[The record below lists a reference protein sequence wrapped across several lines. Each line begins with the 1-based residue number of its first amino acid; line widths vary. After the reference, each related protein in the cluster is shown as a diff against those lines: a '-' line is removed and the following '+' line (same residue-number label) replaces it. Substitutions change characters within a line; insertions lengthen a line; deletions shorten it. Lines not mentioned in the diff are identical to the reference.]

1 MTMNASRLSRHG
13 TLILAMVAMQTVR
26 AQAVPDAAIYT
37 LYRNSVT
44 DAALRLHV
52 ATFDALDG
60 TAYNR
65 QNCAQAQQLFAAQQG
80 VRVAFWCESGRF
92 RAVAAS
98 KHAPALGKQFIT
110 GKPAERNCSPSASE
124 LARGDKRPAS
134 AGNGCSP

>member
-1 MTMNASRLSRHG
+1 MSRLG
-13 TLILAMVAMQTVR
+13 MLILAAVAMQLAW
-26 AQAVPDAAIYT
+26 AQAAPDAAIYT

-44 DAALRLHV
+44 NAALRLHV

-60 TAYNR
+60 AAYNR

>member
-1 MTMNASRLSRHG
+1 MNVSSLSRLG
-13 TLILAMVAMQTVR
+13 MLILAAVAMQAAW
-26 AQAVPDAAIYT
+26 AQAAPDVAIYT

-60 TAYNR
+60 VAYNR

-80 VRVAFWCESGRF
+80 VKVPFWCEPGRF
-92 RAVAAS
+92 RAIAAS
-98 KHAPALGKQFIT
+98 DHAPALGKQFIT
-110 GKPAERNCSPSASE
+110 SKSAERNCSPSASE

>member
-1 MTMNASRLSRHG
+1 MNASRLSRHG
-13 TLILAMVAMQTVR
+13 MLMLATVAMQAAW
-26 AQAVPDAAIYT
+26 AQAEPDTAIYT

-60 TAYNR
+60 AAYNR

-80 VRVAFWCESGRF
+80 VRVAFWCEPGKF

-98 KHAPALGKQFIT
+98 DHAPTFGKQFIT
-110 GKPAERNCSPSASE
+110 GKPAERHCSPSTSE

>member
-1 MTMNASRLSRHG
+1 MNASRLSRHG
-13 TLILAMVAMQTVR
+13 MLILATVAMQAAW
-26 AQAVPDAAIYT
+26 AQAASDAAIYT

-60 TAYNR
+60 AAYNR
-65 QNCAQAQQLFAAQQG
+65 QNCAQAQQLFAVQQG
-80 VRVAFWCESGRF
+80 VRVAFWCELGRF
-92 RAVAAS
+92 RAIAAS
-98 KHAPALGKQFIT
+98 DHAPDPGQQFIT

-134 AGNGCSP
+134 AGDSCSP

>member
-1 MTMNASRLSRHG
+1 MNVSSMSRLG
-13 TLILAMVAMQTVR
+13 MLILAAVAMQLAW
-26 AQAVPDAAIYT
+26 AQAAPDAAIYT

-44 DAALRLHV
+44 NAALRLHV

-60 TAYNR
+60 AAYNR

-80 VRVAFWCESGRF
+80 VRVAFWCEPGKF
-92 RAVAAS
+92 RVVAAS
-98 KHAPALGKQFIT
+98 EHAPAP

-134 AGNGCSP
+134 AGDSCSP

>member
-1 MTMNASRLSRHG
+1 MTMNTYRLSRHG
-13 TLILAMVAMQTVR
+13 MLILATVAMQ
-26 AQAVPDAAIYT
+26 AAWAEAEPDAAIYT

-60 TAYNR
+60 AAYNR
-65 QNCAQAQQLFAAQQG
+65 QNCAQARQLFAVQEG
-80 VRVAFWCESGRF
+80 VRVAFWCEPGRF
-92 RAVAAS
+92 RAIAAS
-98 KHAPALGKQFIT
+98 DHVPDPGQQFIT

>member
-13 TLILAMVAMQTVR
+13 TLILATVAMQAAW
-26 AQAVPDAAIYT
+26 AQAAPDAAIYT

-80 VRVAFWCESGRF
+80 VRVAFWCEPGKF

-98 KHAPALGKQFIT
+98 DHAPAF
-110 GKPAERNCSPSASE
+110 GKPAERNCSQSASE

>member
-1 MTMNASRLSRHG
+1 MNAFRLSRHG
-13 TLILAMVAMQTVR
+13 MLILATVAMQAAW
-26 AQAVPDAAIYT
+26 AQAEPDTVIYT

-60 TAYNR
+60 AVYNR

-80 VRVAFWCESGRF
+80 VRVAFWCEPGKF
-92 RAVAAS
+92 RVVAAS
-98 KHAPALGKQFIT
+98 EHAPAP
-110 GKPAERNCSPSASE
+110 GKPAERNCSQSASE

-134 AGNGCSP
+134 AGDSCSP